1 MLGTARIRI
10 RKAFEVA
17 GLAKGM
23 RNYTKSEKA
32 KATA

>member
-1 MLGTARIRI
+1 MVVL
-10 RKAFEVA
+10 KAFEVA